1 MNYNFISYQPTAEER
16 AREKE
21 LASKCKSENGL
32 DHDEF
37 FEYIGTINRYS
48 LLDRMRC
55 DCGYYLGNGN
65 RYNKYLWGGSPEK
78 HIKYMKY
85 LWNEFKT
92 EDKPEWLT
100 LAEIEDLEKQ
110 MAA

>member
-21 LASKCKSENGL
+21 LAAKYKSENGL

-65 RYNKYLWGGSPEK
+65 RCNKYLWGGSPEK

-110 MAA
+110 MVA

>member
-1 MNYNFISYQPTAEER
+1 MNYNPIYWQPTAEEK

-21 LASKCKSENGL
+21 LRAKAGSEDGL
-32 DHDEF
+32 NHDEF

-55 DCGYYLGNGN
+55 DCGYYLGNGH
-65 RYNKYLWGGSPEK
+65 RLDKFLWGGNKEN
-78 HIKYMKY
+78 HIRYMKF
-85 LWNEFKT
+85 LWNEFSAD
-92 EDKPEWLT
+92 EKPEWLT
-100 LAEIEDLEKQ
+100 LEEIEDLEKQ